1 MKHVFK
7 LFTFVLDTPGW
18 TPFTLMNIFTPSCQH
33 QRGAGSTRESEK
45 MGEEGPDGK
54 CDKVLNCLNNVIRM
68 KDDYIRFCC
77 DCPRVQRR
85 TSDKENFWEL
95 KDIKPRLCVVFCFSE
110 RGQRKCNMLRIL
122 RLFCDSTPMKALGNC
137 SGVKVE

>member
-54 CDKVLNCLNNVIRM
+54 CDKVLNCLINVIRM
-68 KDDYIRFCC
+68 IRIYNKILIVLAQEC
-77 DCPRVQRR
+77 
-85 TSDKENFWEL
+85 KEEQV
-95 KDIKPRLCVVFCFSE
+95 IKKIS
-110 RGQRKCNMLRIL
+110 
-122 RLFCDSTPMKALGNC
+122 GN
-137 SGVKVE
+137 